1 MLHASGRLVLIFFH
15 SLRASGIIWI
25 RWDDEADRVA
35 DEPTNEEVL
44 EEVAVVQEPPSGLLS
59 AVAGLDSMV
68 EDLHRAAPGGAREV
82 NWA

>member
-1 MLHASGRLVLIFFH
+1 M
-15 SLRASGIIWI
+15 
-25 RWDDEADRVA
+25 
-35 DEPTNEEVL
+35 L

-82 NWA
+82 NWT